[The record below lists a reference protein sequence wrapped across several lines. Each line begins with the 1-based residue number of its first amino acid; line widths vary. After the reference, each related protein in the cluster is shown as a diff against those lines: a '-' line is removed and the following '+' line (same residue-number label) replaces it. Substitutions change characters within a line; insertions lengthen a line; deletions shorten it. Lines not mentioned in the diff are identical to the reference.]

1 LQQSVAC
8 DTDRDHPFTGLSPRR
23 DECLDG
29 GHNDTACPHQRFGP
43 GRAGFCCHVCGFGGL
58 FAPWV
63 PACRVHG
70 VDRRR
75 PQYRPG
81 QLEVLSLAGYMGVA
95 CQNLNHDTCYVYL
108 LEMDRFLD
116 VENMQIL
123 EDAYEEY
130 KAFYNPWGRHRK
142 GSGTRFL

>member
-1 LQQSVAC
+1 
-8 DTDRDHPFTGLSPRR
+8 TGLSPRR

-43 GRAGFCCHVCGFGGL
+43 GRAGSCCHVCGFGGL

-63 PACRVHG
+63 PACRG
-70 VDRRR
+70 DDAERRR

-81 QLEVLSLAGYMGVA
+81 DAEGFPLAGHMGDA
-95 CQNLNHDTCYVYL
+95 CKHRNYDTGCVYL
-108 LEMDRFLD
+108 LEMDRFLA
-116 VENMQIL
+116 VENMKIL

-130 KAFYNPWGRHRK
+130 KACCNPRGRDRK
-142 GSGTRFL
+142 GSGTRFPEGTGYDR